1 MYFQNIPQLEQLL
14 SAEGIPVTIGPSPVV
29 CKLCRYFSNLLL
41 KPLEQPQKTGFV
53 REYKRRLLQFYNVD
67 VMDETDTDSQP
78 SSAKADDQS
87 SLLTPQLT
95 HNQHSKKGRVA
106 KRPRKSSRAEDSMSL
121 PSSVES
127 VHEEDAQ
134 TIAVNQIDQ
143 YDVQHILDNNSV
155 TLLHKPKAAQKGA
168 QQTSSIAS
176 LLQKPP
182 QVIVVGEQA
191 GPNKED
197 LSMLR
202 ANPNISMRELFPG
215 EEEMGLQVNVPF
227 GSTHGHRTPEGWT
240 KVVTTM
246 QYDETTRH
254 LWEELQ
260 KPYGNQSS
268 FLRHLILLEKY
279 FRNGDL
285 ILSSNAGCNAVNYT
299 DSVQH
304 RLQSFDSIRRRS
316 SDTSSTIAIPV
327 APPATNIT
335 LNQMYNL
342 SHNSPITIIPTGT
355 SSSSSKAGKSKPSAT
370 ETTSLLKQQHYEQA
384 PSTSGRSKR
393 HSIET
398 KTKSNVMPPELI
410 CINTT
415 NKQPINMQQSIQQ
428 FVAAAAASAAAN
440 SSSGVSVSLQPA
452 TSAATVAGSATT
464 TSQKPPKSSQN
475 SLLIPQPS
483 TSAGATNKKSSAS
496 SGSSTKPSAVPAAA
510 PLASPVVS
518 TPGQPAAA
526 KEQNVIRLPESLTQ
540 AERLESKTW
549 RPTLMPVSAG
559 PPALNGQLYQT
570 ADGRKL
576 PNLVQVQ
583 SGGNPYLISIHD
595 YNRMCILRR
604 ERLLRDQMITR
615 NQTGG
620 TSSGAPTSLQQLQL
634 SQQLLMKQYMQ
645 QQQQTHHQQQQLQ
658 QQQEQQQ
665 QNQSKSSTKSAQQPS
680 GSGTNISTSSVNT
693 LSAKVNIPNKI
704 LEQNSVIPIPNSS
717 ASKSSTLDSLLKVR
731 KSNPTSL
738 LKPNMHIAAKSSQQP
753 NVSAPSASNVA
764 NVISITSTPSISS
777 ILSAQQQQQQH
788 ANNMRMLQS
797 QQLIQQHILEQQ
809 LGYQQHATTMPSN
822 SALDAMLK
830 TTQKA
835 TDMNRWEWATTLHQK
850 GDTVMTSGSNVVID
864 NTAAK
869 LLSKIPKSLTVI
881 PQQKH
886 HRKSSG
892 DGNAST

>member
-1 MYFQNIPQLEQLL
+1 
-14 SAEGIPVTIGPSPVV
+14 
-29 CKLCRYFSNLLL
+29 
-41 KPLEQPQKTGFV
+41 
-53 REYKRRLLQFYNVD
+53 
-67 VMDETDTDSQP
+67 MDETDTDSQP

-87 SLLTPQLT
+87 TPLTSQLT
-95 HNQHSKKGRVA
+95 HNQQSKKGRPA

-134 TIAVNQIDQ
+134 STAVNQIEQ
-143 YDVQHILDNNSV
+143 YDVQHILDSSAV
-155 TLLHKPKAAQKGA
+155 TLLHKPKAAVQKGA
-168 QQTSSIAS
+168 QQVSSIAS
-176 LLQKPP
+176 LLHKSP
-182 QVIVVGEQA
+182 QVIVVGEPA

-246 QYDETTRH
+246 QYDEPTRH

-285 ILSSNAGCNAVNYT
+285 LLSANAGCNAVNYT

-316 SDTSSTIAIPV
+316 GDTSPPVASPAAIP
-327 APPATNIT
+327 AANIT

-355 SSSSSKAGKSKPSAT
+355 SSSGSKAGKSKPSAT
-370 ETTSLLKQQHYEQA
+370 ETTSLLKQQHYEQP
-384 PSTSGRSKR
+384 PSSSGRPKR
-393 HSIET
+393 HSIES
-398 KTKSNVMPPELI
+398 KTKSTVMPPELI

-440 SSSGVSVSLQPA
+440 SSTGVSVSLQPA
-452 TSAATVAGSATT
+452 TTVTPIAGSSST
-464 TSQKPPKSSQN
+464 TSQKQTKSSQN

-483 TSAGATNKKSSAS
+483 TSAGSTNKKSSTSA
-496 SGSSTKPSAVPAAA
+496 SSTKPSAPPAAT
-510 PLASPVVS
+510 PLTSPVVS
-518 TPGQPAAA
+518 TPGQAAAA

-559 PPALNGQLYQT
+559 PPAMNGQLYQT

-604 ERLLRDQMITR
+604 ERLLRDQMISR
-615 NQTGG
+615 NPPGG
-620 TSSGAPTSLQQLQL
+620 TAPASQNQLNQH
-634 SQQLLMKQYMQ
+634 LLMKQYMQ

-658 QQQEQQQ
+658 QQEHHQQQQQQ
-665 QNQSKSSTKSAQQPS
+665 QNQSKSSLKSAPQPS
-680 GSGTNISTSSVNT
+680 GSGTSISTSSANT
-693 LSAKVNIPNKI
+693 INSAKVNIPNKI

-717 ASKSSTLDSLLKVR
+717 TSKSSTLDSLLKVR

-753 NVSAPSASNVA
+753 SVSATSTSNVT
-764 NVISITSTPSISS
+764 NVISITSTPSISA
-777 ILSAQQQQQQH
+777 ILSAQQQH
-788 ANNMRMLQS
+788 NMRLIQS

-809 LGYQQHATTMPSN
+809 LGYQQHPATMPSTSSN

-835 TDMNRWEWATTLHQK
+835 TEMKMWEWASTLHQAK
-850 GDTVMTSGSNVVID
+850 GDTAMSSGSNVVID
-864 NTAAK
+864 NSAAK

-886 HRKSSG
+886 HRSSSSKSSG

>member
-1 MYFQNIPQLEQLL
+1 
-14 SAEGIPVTIGPSPVV
+14 
-29 CKLCRYFSNLLL
+29 
-41 KPLEQPQKTGFV
+41 
-53 REYKRRLLQFYNVD
+53 
-67 VMDETDTDSQP
+67 MDETDTDSQP
-78 SSAKADDQS
+78 SSAKVDDQS
-87 SLLTPQLT
+87 SPLTSQLT
-95 HNQHSKKGRVA
+95 HSQQSKKGRAA

-134 TIAVNQIDQ
+134 SNVVNQIDQ
-143 YDVQHILDNNSV
+143 YDVQHILDSSAV
-155 TLLHKPKAAQKGA
+155 TLLHKPKAAVQKGA

-176 LLQKPP
+176 LLHKPP

-246 QYDETTRH
+246 QYDEPTRH

-285 ILSSNAGCNAVNYT
+285 ILSANAGCNAVNYT

-304 RLQSFDSIRRRS
+304 RLQSFDSVRRRNS
-316 SDTSSTIAIPV
+316 ATSSAAPSV
-327 APPATNIT
+327 ANIT

-355 SSSSSKAGKSKPSAT
+355 SSTGSKAGKSKPSAT
-370 ETTSLLKQQHYEQA
+370 ETTSLLKQQHYEQP
-384 PSTSGRSKR
+384 PSSSGRPKR

-398 KTKSNVMPPELI
+398 KTKSTVMPPELI

-428 FVAAAAASAAAN
+428 FVAAAAASAA
-440 SSSGVSVSLQPA
+440 SGVSVSLQPA
-452 TSAATVAGSATT
+452 TSAAPVAGTSSS
-464 TSQKPPKSSQN
+464 TSQKLTKSSQN

-483 TSAGATNKKSSAS
+483 TSSGSTTKK
-496 SGSSTKPSAVPAAA
+496 SSTKPPAVSAAA
-510 PLASPVVS
+510 PLTSPVVS

-526 KEQNVIRLPESLTQ
+526 KELNVIRLPESLTQ

-559 PPALNGQLYQT
+559 PPAVNGQLYQT

-604 ERLLRDQMITR
+604 ERLLRDQMISR
-615 NQTGG
+615 NPTGSV
-620 TSSGAPTSLQQLQL
+620 TAGAPTSLQQIQL
-634 SQQLLMKQYMQ
+634 NQHLMKQYMQ

-658 QQQEQQQ
+658 QQQEQHHQQQ
-665 QNQSKSSTKSAQQPS
+665 QNQSKSTTKSAPQPS
-680 GSGTNISTSSVNT
+680 GSGTNISTSSANT
-693 LSAKVNIPNKI
+693 INSAKVNIPNKI

-717 ASKSSTLDSLLKVR
+717 SSKSSTLDSLLKVR

-753 NVSAPSASNVA
+753 SVSATSTSNVT
-764 NVISITSTPSISS
+764 NVISITSTPSVSS
-777 ILSAQQQQQQH
+777 ILSAQQQHHQQQH
-788 ANNMRMLQS
+788 NMRMIQS

-809 LGYQQHATTMPSN
+809 LGYQQHPTTMPSTSSN

-835 TDMNRWEWATTLHQK
+835 TELKMWEWATTLHQTK
-850 GDTVMTSGSNVVID
+850 GDTAMSSGSNVVID
-864 NTAAK
+864 NSAAK

-886 HRKSSG
+886 HRSSSSKSSG
-892 DGNAST
+892 DGNTST